1 MVVHGPP
8 AMVQVRLKDD
18 EATIEA
24 VATLNEKVLH
34 LPKVRAEVRP
44 KLEDEEDMTEA
55 ILPPCP
61 THPSIKP
68 SPLPSPKWTPAWL
81 LP

>member
-34 LPKVRAEVRP
+34 LPKVRAEVQQ
-44 KLEDEEDMTEA
+44 
-55 ILPPCP
+55 LPDRAERERGREREQQS
-61 THPSIKP
+61 SIV
-68 SPLPSPKWTPAWL
+68 TQ
-81 LP
+81 